1 MKQLLSATFLILLL
15 TAMNSIQSC
24 SSSLIP
30 SRPKYSI
37 VADTET
43 VVMKGV
49 LNRATLEKESSFTWM
64 TENRKYGSADAGAV
78 KIFSEKKDKFTLLL
92 FIGTWCHDSQNLL
105 PLLYRLTDKSGFPDN
120 RIQVVGLDRNKTAPN
135 NWHRIWNIT
144 NVPTFIVLQ
153 NGKEAGRVVEY
164 GTTGNIEKELAAIVA
179 KLP

>member
-1 MKQLLSATFLILLL
+1 MKQLLSATFLVLLL
-15 TAMNSIQSC
+15 TAMNGIQSC

-49 LNRATLEKESSFTWM
+49 LNRATLEQESSFTWM

-135 NWHRIWNIT
+135 SWHRIWNIT